1 MRILFLSTR
10 QAKPSFRFR
19 VEQFLPHFENAGH
32 QCDVAFLPASNW
44 ARLKLYR
51 SFSNYDV
58 VVIQKR
64 LLSSWELAVARR
76 FARRMVYDFDDAIM
90 FNGSGQNDGRRQK
103 RFQRM
108 IGQADHVIAG
118 NAYLAEQASK
128 YSTAVTVIPTC
139 LNTDLFVPREKPR
152 QPADDRL
159 TIGWTGSRSTT
170 RYLNV
175 VLPVLAEF
183 GDSIQ
188 LKIIADSID
197 DVDLSLLGNVAHR
210 FIRWSPENEIA
221 EAATFD
227 IGLMPLP
234 DDPWTR
240 GKCGFKALQYLALGI
255 PAVCSP
261 VGVNT
266 EIVRDGETGLL
277 ANSSTEWKTAL
288 SKLVES
294 SELRQQLG
302 NQGRTHVE
310 ENYSVAS
317 QAPRLI
323 SLIEAVSQNGATRAA
338 G

>member
-19 VEQFLPHFENAGH
+19 VEQFLPHFEAAGH
-32 QCDVAFLPASNW
+32 QCEVAFLPGSNW

-76 FARRMVYDFDDAIM
+76 FAQRIVYDFDDAIM
-90 FNGSGQNDGRRQK
+90 FDGSGRDDGRRQK
-103 RFQRM
+103 RFRKM
-108 IGQADHVIAG
+108 IVQTDHVIAG
-118 NAYLAEQASK
+118 NSYLAKQALK
-128 YSTAVTVIPTC
+128 YSAAVTVIPTC
-139 LNTDLFVPREKPR
+139 LNTDLFIPREK
-152 QPADDRL
+152 QTQANNKDL

-170 RYLNV
+170 RYLND

-197 DVDLSLLGNVAHR
+197 DVDLSLLKDVQHE
-210 FIRWSPENEIA
+210 FIRWSPENEIS

-266 EIVRDGETGLL
+266 EIVRHGETGLL
-277 ANSSTEWKTAL
+277 ADRSTEWKSAL
-288 SKLVES
+288 SQLIES

-302 NQGRTHVE
+302 KQGRAHVE
-310 ENYSVAS
+310 QNYSVAS

-323 SLIEAVSQNGATRAA
+323 SLLESIGQQTTTRAA